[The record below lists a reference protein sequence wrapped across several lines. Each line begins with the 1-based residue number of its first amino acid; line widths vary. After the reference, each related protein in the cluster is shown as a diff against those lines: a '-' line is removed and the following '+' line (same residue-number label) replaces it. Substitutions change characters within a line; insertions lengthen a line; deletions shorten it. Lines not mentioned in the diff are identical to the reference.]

1 MSQTMLKYEMPKV
14 EWCSVT
20 AESGYAVSFDVTLPE
35 IDGTKE
41 EGEW

>member
-1 MSQTMLKYEMPKV
+1 MNRRTLYDAPNI
-14 EWCSVT
+14 EWRSVDV
-20 AESGYAVSFDVTLPE
+20 ESGYAASFDVTLPE

>member
-1 MSQTMLKYEMPKV
+1 MNRRTLYYAPNI
-14 EWCSVT
+14 EWRSVA
-20 AESGYAVSFDVTLPE
+20 AESGYAISFDVTLPE

>member
-1 MSQTMLKYEMPKV
+1 MNRTILKYKVPKV
-14 EWCSVT
+14 EWCSVHT
-20 AESGYAVSFDVTLPE
+20 ESGYALSFDVGLPE